1 MIFQRATSRCCYGW
15 ERSTIVKSFQIDAA
29 LEVWRSGPCR
39 RRSGWGVRR
48 GICRVDHEGSPLWNF
63 WNLASLKRLMA
74 FPRFLI
80 IKPELA
86 KPKYLKIKALFRE
99 TSLICRVRLQVCR
112 VTLPLRG
119 VTHNPSPRVCWILFH
134 RHWNQIWIEL
144 VTVCRSNDKLS
155 KKYIK
160 NYFSCS
166 F

>member
-99 TSLICRVRLQVCR
+99 TSLICRVRLQICR
-112 VTLPLRG
+112 VTLPLKG
-119 VTHNPSPRVCWILFH
+119 CHTLPSPRAYWRSLDVDAELFTSSKNVRSYLILSLLFYYSIH
-134 RHWNQIWIEL
+134 ILI
-144 VTVCRSNDKLS
+144 T
-155 KKYIK
+155 
-160 NYFSCS
+160 
-166 F
+166 